1 METILIR
8 DGFRY
13 DIEDNLWYDENY
25 GREKY
30 LMRVGISGPYMDNSY
45 KAVLFNGGYD
55 YKIGEYRTPEDLK
68 KAIYIKNDQTSSLN
82 L

>member
-1 METILIR
+1 MESTLLR

-13 DIEDNLWYDENY
+13 DIEDNLWYDENPE
-25 GREKY
+25 REKY

-55 YKIGEYRTPEDLK
+55 YKIGEFRTSQSLK
-68 KAIYIKNDQTSSLN
+68 EAIYWQNKSNIYEKN
-82 L
+82 